1 MDADIL
7 PIMKKHCDHIVLSQ
21 GLNKKLADFVKWF
34 INVND
39 DHVGFFGSNLTGVHR
54 IRFTSDARNQLT
66 ENIFVIDDIQI
77 RKDIRAIPHIG
88 DTWVRGTD
96 GLNLTLMYLVHALN
110 NDTKLSSSIRYKMQ
124 VNLLLIYQYK
134 VLSSIF
140 VHYFRYQVKPEIGL
154 AVYQNLSGKYLIK
167 KYGTWQALLE
177 ARCQDILV
185 ADSTHRKTIKTFKP
199 DDKVQYLITD
209 PQTRL
214 KSMIQN
220 IYAVTLDIIENNQGI
235 GQLSDHIELDG
246 ELKVRDIERKQTDYL
261 IYLKKVAVNRN
272 EFIKEDLVT
281 IIDESIT
288 TMPKKLFYDVLIKM
302 SDQVKSRDPKAMELI
317 EEIIIHSFGHFTEN
331 RDVIQSINDFSN
343 VLKVMKDLYSAGK
356 STNPSVLKT
365 RKLAEQITKKAV
377 KTKSDTT
384 ISGLRNG
391 LILYILLRTIT
402 KNHYS

>member
-21 GLNKKLADFVKWF
+21 GLNKKLSDFVKWF

-39 DHVGFFGSNLTGVHR
+39 DHVAFFGSNLTGVHR

-66 ENIFVIDDIQI
+66 EDIFAIDETAI
-77 RKDIRAIPHIG
+77 RNAVRDLPHIG
-88 DTWVRGTD
+88 TTWVRGTD
-96 GLNLTLMYLVHALN
+96 GLNLTLIYIVHLLN
-110 NDTKLSSSIRYKMQ
+110 NDTKLSSSVRHKMQ
-124 VNLLLIYQYK
+124 VNLLLILQYK
-134 VLSSIF
+134 FLSSIM
-140 VHYFRYQVKPEIGL
+140 VHYFKYQVKPEVAI

-199 DDKVQYLITD
+199 DDKIQYLITD

-220 IYAVTLDIIENNQGI
+220 IYAVTIEVIETDQKIGSLSGQIDI
-235 GQLSDHIELDG
+235 DG
-246 ELKVRDIERKQTDYL
+246 ELKIRDIERKQTDYL
-261 IYLKKVAVNRN
+261 IYLKKVATNKN
-272 EFIKEDLVT
+272 EFIKDDLVT

-288 TMPKKLFYDVLIKM
+288 TMPKKLFYDVLIYM
-302 SDQVKSRDPKAMELI
+302 SDRVTAKDPKAMELI
-317 EEIIIHSFGHFTEN
+317 EEIVIHSFGHFADN
-331 RDVIQSINDFSN
+331 RDIIESIHDLSN
-343 VLKVMKDLYSAGK
+343 VLKVMKDLYTAGK

-365 RKLAEQITKKAV
+365 RKLAEAITNKAV
-377 KTKSDTT
+377 KSKSAA
-384 ISGLRNG
+384 SVAGLRNG